1 MNAFESETVQDGQ
14 GCRARLTAAR
24 SAFTLIELLVVIA
37 IIALLIGILLPALGK
52 ARDAG
57 RMAKCL
63 SGLRQNGLAMTLYAN
78 QYKDWYPLIPMDSAT
93 KKNFTKADRKTGYL
107 EKQDAR
113 GGLSGLFSLRQIGDG
128 VNTGLNASK
137 DPDSPDLVYPD
148 KTELGLKGPDSPVM
162 RGFLES
168 FGSLACPADRIDF
181 NYGLPY
187 AADIAANKITGATQV
202 VPKAPGS
209 EEQIIHYNLSYLY
222 IAGLKT
228 DDPTVISA
236 VPLLGDETNWP
247 DVRTQA
253 WYGGPGATAASL
265 ARIGGPSAKEDYY
278 GDFDNHGT
286 QGGQYVFSDG
296 HAALI
301 KGNIIDTFFSKDSTK
316 PTSITAVDPFRD
328 RYVYTMD

>member
-1 MNAFESETVQDGQ
+1 MLASHIQAVQGLRTPRTRCQ
-14 GCRARLTAAR
+14 
-24 SAFTLIELLVVIA
+24 AFTLIELLVVIA

-78 QYKDWYPLIPMDSAT
+78 QNKDWYPLIPMDT
-93 KKNFTKADRKTGYL
+93 NTRRNFTRTPRSAGFL
-107 EKQDAR
+107 EKQDVR
-113 GGLSGLFSLRQIGDG
+113 GGLAGLFSLRQVGDG

-137 DPDSPDLVYPD
+137 DPDSPDLIYPD
-148 KTELGLKGPDSPVM
+148 KTEKGLKGPDTPVM

-168 FGSLACPADRIDF
+168 FGTLTCPADRVDF

-187 AADIAANKITGATQV
+187 AADIGNSKITGATQV
-202 VPKAPGS
+202 VPKAPAN
-209 EEQIIHYNLSYLY
+209 EEQIIHYNISYLY

-228 DDPTVISA
+228 DEPSVISA

-253 WYGGPGATAASL
+253 WYRGTGANATNI
-265 ARIGGPSAKEDYY
+265 ARIGGPSAKADNY
-278 GDFDNHGT
+278 GELDNHGV
-286 QGGQYVFSDG
+286 GQAQWVFTDG
-296 HAALI
+296 HAATL
-301 KGNIIDTFFSKDSTK
+301 KGDIESNFFTANKT
-316 PTSITAVDPFRD
+316 TSITAVDPFRD
-328 RYVYTMD
+328 QYVYTMD